1 MPLDIPRVQEVCKDL
16 EGTHKFLAEEL
27 LIPNLNKCDSVRVN
41 MFDNHLPQALVLEN
55 PDFPNVFTNFE
66 NQVGKYSTGYK
77 KSDREWEILKKFK
90 KNDMNFT
97 YLLKDKDNNLEIF
110 HVKPAERI
118 TERYGY
124 TYNNPVLE
132 KDTGDFIDEDEV
144 LYSSTTYDKDMNF
157 CYGRNLKAVFL
168 AAFNLTYEDGIICS
182 ESAAEKLGSY
192 SVDEIDISLNNNDI
206 LLNLLGNNKVYKA
219 FPDIGE
225 KCNSTI
231 LCSRRRIDYESMLFE
246 MNAKNIKKINP
257 DIDSNFFVSK
267 DSIVYDVDVYCNGDP
282 ENLKEY
288 PYYNQIMKYY
298 NMNYKYY
305 YDVVTTIAPYM
316 EDSSYN
322 CSSDVKYFYKRSI
335 DMISENTQFTF
346 DGNAFDN
353 MIVKIRTYNKKPL
366 VKGSKITGRYGSKGV
381 ISAIM
386 KDSDMPTN
394 EYGEHAELILNPFGV
409 IGRENIAQLYEL
421 ELNFMGDQVLR
432 QTKSMDSVKEKFDH
446 ILKFYKIVNEEQYK
460 FIKGNV
466 KSLGDKEQFINDSY
480 EHGLYIHQPPFFNNV
495 TVNKMN
501 DVYKEFG
508 FEPYHCKISGKEI
521 EKPLVIG
528 NLYYLR
534 LKHDPSTKLSARSS
548 GDLSLNNIPSKSNS
562 YKYHTSLFSKT
573 PVRCGE
579 MEFNSLLLTQN
590 MPLVMR
596 YLAQTSNNPEER
608 KNFNTALLTK
618 NVFDIDK
625 IDLIGSKSI
634 TSRIVKTQMLT
645 LGLVNKQTIP
655 EIIEDVENVDKE
667 LDKLEV
673 ESELEE

>member
-1 MPLDIPRVQEVCKDL
+1 MPLDIPRVQEVCKNL

-77 KSDREWEILKKFK
+77 KSDREWEIIKKFK
-90 KNDMNFT
+90 KNDMNYT

-124 TYNNPVLE
+124 TYRNPVLE
-132 KDTGDFIDEDEV
+132 KETGDFIEEDEI
-144 LYSSTTYDKDMNF
+144 LYNSTTYDENMNF

-168 AAFNLTYEDGIICS
+168 AAYNLTYEDGILCS

-225 KCNSTI
+225 QCNSTI

-282 ENLKEY
+282 QTLKEY
-288 PYYNQIMKYY
+288 PYYDQIMKYY
-298 NMNYKYY
+298 NMNHKYY

-316 EDSSYN
+316 EDPSFN

-353 MIVKIRTYNKKPL
+353 MIVKIRTFNKKPL
-366 VKGSKITGRYGSKGV
+366 VRGSKITGRYGSKGV
-381 ISAIM
+381 ISDILPDA
-386 KDSDMPTN
+386 DMPTN
-394 EYGEHAELILNPFGV
+394 QYGEHAELILNPFGV
-409 IGRENIAQLYEL
+409 IGRENIAQLYEQ

-432 QTKSMDSVKEKFDH
+432 QTKEMDSLKDKFNH
-446 ILKFYKIVNEEQYK
+446 IMKFYKIVNPEQYN
-460 FIKGNV
+460 FIKSNIT
-466 KSLGDKEQFINDSY
+466 SLGEKEQFINDSY
-480 EHGLYIHQPPFFNNV
+480 EHGLYIHQPPYFNNI
-495 TVNKMN
+495 TVENMNKLYN
-501 DVYKEFG
+501 EFG
-508 FEPYHCKISGKEI
+508 WEPYHCTVKGKEI
-521 EKPLVIG
+521 EKPLVMG

-596 YLAQTSNNPEER
+596 YLAQTSTNPEER

-625 IDLIGSKSI
+625 INLIGSKSI

-645 LGLVNKQTIP
+645 LGLVNKQSVP
-655 EIIEDVENVDKE
+655 EIVDEIENVDKE

-673 ESELEE
+673 DSEIDE